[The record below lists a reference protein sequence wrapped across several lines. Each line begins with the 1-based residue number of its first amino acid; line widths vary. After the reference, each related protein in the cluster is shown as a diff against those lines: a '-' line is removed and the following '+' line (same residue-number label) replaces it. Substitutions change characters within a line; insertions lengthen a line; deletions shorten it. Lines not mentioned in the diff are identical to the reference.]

1 MIDEIGKFLIEGNL
15 KFQGELIKKSE
26 LIDLNIK
33 IPKYPVLILT
43 CMDPRID
50 IYRILGLNIG
60 DVFVLR
66 NAGNV
71 VTQDTLRSILIA
83 IHEYNVKNVVVLGH
97 LDCGM
102 TKIRLEHLNLKILPK
117 TRDIIRKTEMN
128 FDAEFRDFFKPFIDS
143 IKIVINQVNTL
154 REFKGFPEYVKI
166 IGMLYDVDTGFIFDE
181 ELIKSMEFEEN
192 FRYNY
197 QTILKKKRLELNHY
211 LKDLKP
217 ESVIREKTSL
227 KNNLKKEMELKQEPK
242 IDITKNNISKAIE
255 LTQKYDAKVF
265 ENKNLIN
272 TPKIIIPSIIVPKVN
287 IIVPSMY
294 KIKKLQ
300 NNISQG
306 LYKEDI
312 V

>member
-143 IKIVINQVNTL
+143 IKNVINQVNTL

-300 NNISQG
+300 NNNSQG
-306 LYKEDI
+306 L
-312 V
+312 

>member
-1 MIDEIGKFLIEGNL
+1 MIDEIEKILVEGNL
-15 KFQGELIKKSE
+15 KFQGELTKKTE
-26 LIDLNIK
+26 KIDLTVK

-50 IYRILGLNIG
+50 AHRIFGLNIG
-60 DVFVLR
+60 DVFILR
-66 NAGNV
+66 NAGNLV
-71 VTQDTLRSILIA
+71 ALDTLRSILIA
-83 IHEYNVKNVVVLGH
+83 IHEYNVKYIVVLGH

-102 TKIRLEHLNLKILPK
+102 TKIRLEHLKLKLLPK

-128 FDAEFRDFFKPFIDS
+128 FDAEFRDFFKPFVDS
-143 IKIVINQVNTL
+143 IKNIINQVKTL
-154 REFKGFPEYVKI
+154 REFKGFPEYVKV

-181 ELIKSMEFEEN
+181 ELIESMEFEEN

-197 QTILKKKRLELNHY
+197 QTLLKKKRLELSYY
-211 LKDLKP
+211 LKGLKP

-227 KNNLKKEMELKQEPK
+227 KNNLKKEMELKQELKQEPK
-242 IDITKNNISKAIE
+242 IDITENKISKAIE

-265 ENKNLIN
+265 ENKNLISM
-272 TPKIIIPSIIVPKVN
+272 PKIIVPSIIVPKVN

-300 NNISQG
+300 NNNSQG
-306 LYKEDI
+306 L
-312 V
+312 

>member
-143 IKIVINQVNTL
+143 IKNVINQVNTL

-287 IIVPSMY
+287 IIVPNMY

-300 NNISQG
+300 NNNSQG
-306 LYKEDI
+306 L
-312 V
+312 

>member
-1 MIDEIGKFLIEGNL
+1 MIDEIEKILVEGNL
-15 KFQGELIKKSE
+15 KFQGELTKKTE
-26 LIDLNIK
+26 KIDLNVK

-50 IYRILGLNIG
+50 VHRIFGLNIG
-60 DVFVLR
+60 DVFILR
-66 NAGNV
+66 NAGNLV
-71 VTQDTLRSILIA
+71 ARDTLRSILIA
-83 IHEYNVKNVVVLGH
+83 IHEYNVKYIVVLGH

-102 TKIRLEHLNLKILPK
+102 TKIRLEHLKLKLLPK

-143 IKIVINQVNTL
+143 IKNVINQVNTL

-287 IIVPSMY
+287 IIVPNMY

-300 NNISQG
+300 NNNSQG
-306 LYKEDI
+306 L
-312 V
+312 